1 MPLITSA
8 GIGSG
13 LDLESIIKASVDAEN
28 RPKMLSFMEKEETLQ
43 VELSALG
50 EVKSAMSKLQ
60 DIVKK
65 LADPDNFGKRIANIT
80 QPSTG
85 DIISVTPTSEIS
97 VGTFD
102 IAVKQLAQG
111 SRLVSADA
119 AFSSV
124 DDVVSASGGT
134 LTFDAGTG
142 NTFSL
147 AVDAGATLSELRD
160 AINSSTDNF
169 GVTANIVNT
178 GDPAVGSKL
187 VLTSNVTGDT
197 NDLTITSDTSE
208 LDAISTAAFGGAA
221 GSGGMTY
228 EQSAQDAIITVDGLT
243 VNSDTNTFKDAV
255 QDMTIKALAES
266 EQTAGA
272 GIYDEAKLNVE
283 YDRESVNKMIDEFVT
298 AYNNL
303 VGNIGFQTRIGKP
316 LNGDASMRSL
326 SGQLVNT
333 LSTPLTGA
341 GPFES
346 IFDIGLGVDKDGYL
360 QKSSLVRS
368 LNEAMDSNF
377 DDIGTAFAG
386 EGGVASQL
394 ETLLSGYIDSGGLI
408 KERETNLNG
417 QLDDLEDDVANH
429 EYRMASLEERLRKQ
443 YAGLDVLLAQMQ
455 QTQAYLGAQLANLP
469 GFTKAK
475 S

>member
-28 RPKMLSFMEKEETLQ
+28 RPKMLSFMKKEESLQ
-43 VELSALG
+43 VELSAIG

-60 DIVKK
+60 DIVEK
-65 LADPDNFGKRIANIT
+65 LADPDNFGKRVANIT

-85 DIISVTPTSEIS
+85 DIISVTPTSDIS

-102 IAVKQLAQG
+102 IAVQQLAQG

-124 DDVVSASGGT
+124 DDVVTASGGT
-134 LTFDAGTG
+134 LTFGAGAD
-142 NTFSL
+142 NSFSL
-147 AVDAGATLSELRD
+147 TLDAGATLSELRD
-160 AINSSTDNF
+160 AINSSSDNF

-197 NDLTITSDTSE
+197 NDLTVTSDTAE
-208 LDAISTAAFGGAA
+208 LDAISTTAFAGGA
-221 GSGGMTY
+221 GGMTS
-228 EQSAQDAIITVDGLT
+228 EQSAQDAIILVDGLT
-243 VNSDTNTFKDAV
+243 VNSDTNTFEDAV

-272 GIYDEAKLNVE
+272 GIYDEAKLSVE

-303 VGNIGFQTRIGKP
+303 IGNIGFQTRIGKP

-333 LSTPLTGA
+333 LSTPLTDA

-346 IFDIGLGVDKDGYL
+346 IFDIGISVDKEGYL
-360 QKSSLVRS
+360 QKTSLVRS
-368 LNEAMDSNF
+368 LSEAMDSNF

-417 QLDDLEDDVANH
+417 QLDDLEDDIANH
-429 EYRMASLEERLRKQ
+429 EYRMASLEERLRKK

-455 QTQAYLGAQLANLP
+455 QTQQYLGAQLANLP